1 MKQLHNCRNRK
12 QIYTPLSL
20 SLILSLLIGQLG
32 GRGGSWPL
40 CVRQMIQQILGQS
53 GALQKHKAF
62 GDHAAVLP
70 GITISM
76 TKKKKPTTI
85 NHSAP
90 HHNVHVAN
98 LYKYMVSIH
107 TNCILLHFNVR
118 SNSFN
123 PLFRICC
130 VINALLFFFFQ
141 SRTPALVFEH
151 VNNTDFKVRICFFF
165 F

>member
-70 GITISM
+70 GITISI
-76 TKKKKPTTI
+76 TKKNPKNNKSFSPASQCTC
-85 NHSAP
+85 SQLVQ
-90 HHNVHVAN
+90 VHGIHPYQLYTVTFQCPFKFVQSFIPN
-98 LYKYMVSIH
+98 LLRCKCFIV
-107 TNCILLHFNVR
+107 
-118 SNSFN
+118 
-123 PLFRICC
+123 
-130 VINALLFFFFQ
+130 LFF
-141 SRTPALVFEH
+141 SSLVH
-151 VNNTDFKVRICFFF
+151 LLWSLNM
-165 F
+165 